1 MKKTFGTIVIGSV
14 AALAAKESIDYIRK
28 LTQTKRSIDQIGKLL
43 DPFVIAYMDKDYHA
57 RLFTKIIKERL
68 TLEEVES
75 LRTIFSDRHD
85 KLSFSKGSYEYSR
98 LLDILNKHL
107 PVDGS
112 IDKMNQVFDSV
123 CASENNKVT
132 RTPNQLSLGKL
143 GKGVKSRCYPLAE
156 FDDELAQGFVK
167 LVHTNDGLA
176 ISVIDESEARESE
189 NAQNYLSNGYI
200 KIN

>member
-1 MKKTFGTIVIGSV
+1 MKKAFGTIVIGSV

-28 LTQTKRSIDQIGKLL
+28 LTQTKRSIDKIGKLR

-75 LRTIFSDRHD
+75 LRTVFSDRHD
-85 KLSFSKGSYEYSR
+85 KLSFSKSSYEYSR
-98 LLDILNKHL
+98 LLDILNKYL

-112 IDKMNQVFDSV
+112 IDKMNQVSDSV

-143 GKGVKSRCYPLAE
+143 GKGVKSRCYSLAE
-156 FDDELAQGFVK
+156 FDEELAQGFVK

-176 ISVIDESEARESE
+176 VQVLDDYATEESDSTET
-189 NAQNYLSNGYI
+189 YLSDGYI
-200 KIN
+200 RIN